1 MDLTEGARRILAGSV
16 FVEEGDVDRFDLV
29 TIGSGPAG
37 EKGAAQAA
45 YFGHKVAVVDRSPRP
60 GGAPVNSGGIPT
72 KTLREAATYLTG
84 FGRREVYGVGLAL
97 GPDLMLERL
106 HSRARQVQERMG
118 ETVRRN
124 LDRHQIEFIVGEA
137 SLVEGGVRVA
147 LETGESRDLEADVI
161 LIATGSRPF
170 HPEGIPFE
178 DPDVHDSDTI
188 LDIDRI
194 PSSMVVVGAGP
205 VGAEYASIFTALG
218 VAVTIVD
225 MADRVAPF
233 LDVEVSEILKRHM
246 EEEGVRLALGTTAVV
261 ERVDGRLRVTL
272 GTGEVMHPDVLL
284 FAAGRVGNTE
294 ELGVTGVGVRCDER
308 GRIIVDGQ
316 YRTTAKGIYAAG
328 DVIGP
333 PALAS
338 VSSEQGRV
346 AICRAFD
353 IPFKDVIDP
362 VPPYGVYT
370 IPEVGMVG
378 MTEEAATKADVDY
391 EVGRSWFVDNAR
403 SAIAGTENGFIK
415 LVLERDTRRLI
426 GAHIVG
432 EEAAELIH
440 QAQAVIHTG
449 GTIDYFIDSTYNV
462 PTRSEAFKY
471 AAYDALQ
478 RLGRS
483 EAGTTS

>member
-1 MDLTEGARRILAGSV
+1 MDQ
-16 FVEEGDVDRFDLV
+16 FDLV

-45 YFGHKVAVVDRSPRP
+45 YFGYKVAVIDRNPRP

-84 FGRREVYGVGLAL
+84 FGRREIYGVGLGL

-106 HSRARQVQERMG
+106 RSRALEVQEAMG
-118 ETVRRN
+118 RAVRHN
-124 LDRHQIEFIVGEA
+124 LERHGIEFVVGEA
-137 SLVEGGVRVA
+137 TLDDGAVRVVEA
-147 LETGESRDLEADVI
+147 SGSERILTADVV
-161 LIATGSRPF
+161 LIATGSRPL
-170 HPEGIPFE
+170 HPSGIPFD

-188 LDIDRI
+188 LDLGRI
-194 PSSMVVVGAGP
+194 PSSMVVIGAGP

-218 VAVTIVD
+218 VSVTMID
-225 MADRVAPF
+225 MADRIAPF
-233 LDVEVSEILKRHM
+233 LDAEVSEVLKQIM
-246 EEEGVRLALGTTAVV
+246 EEEGVRMALGTTGTIQ
-261 ERVDGRLRVTL
+261 RTQGRLEVVL
-272 GTGEVMHPDVLL
+272 GDGEILYPDVVL

-294 ELGVTGVGVRCDER
+294 ELGVAAAGVRCDER
-308 GRIIVDGQ
+308 GRILVDEE
-316 YRTTAKGIYAAG
+316 YHTTADGIYAAG

-346 AICRAFD
+346 AVCHAFG
-353 IPFKDVIDP
+353 IAFKDTVDP
-362 VPPYGVYT
+362 LPPFGVYS

-378 MTEEAATKADVDY
+378 MTEAAATEEGIDF
-391 EVGRSWFVDNAR
+391 EVGKTWFVDNAR
-403 SAIAGTENGFIK
+403 SAIAGTQRGFIK
-415 LVLERDTRRLI
+415 LVLERSDRRLI

-440 QAQAVIHTG
+440 QAQAVIHNR
-449 GTIDYFIDSTYNV
+449 GTIDYFINSTYNV

-478 RLGRS
+478 RLSR
-483 EAGTTS
+483 AGSDSG

>member
-1 MDLTEGARRILAGSV
+1 M
-16 FVEEGDVDRFDLV
+16 DRFDLV

-45 YFGHKVAVVDRSPRP
+45 YFGHRVAVVDSTARP

-72 KTLREAATYLTG
+72 KTLREAGLYLTG
-84 FGRREVYGVGLAL
+84 FGRREVYGVGLGL
-97 GPDLMLERL
+97 GPDVMLERL
-106 HSRARQVQERMG
+106 HARARQVQQHMG
-118 ETVRRN
+118 EQVRAN
-124 LDRHQIEFIVGEA
+124 LDRHGIEFVVGEA
-137 SLVEGGVRVA
+137 SLADDGVLVR
-147 LETGESRDLEADVI
+147 LESGEQRMLESKVV
-161 LIATGSRPF
+161 LIATGSRPL
-170 HPEGIPFE
+170 HPPGIPFD

-188 LDIDRI
+188 LELDRI
-194 PSSMVVVGAGP
+194 PASMVVIGAGP

-218 VAVTIVD
+218 VSVTVVD

-233 LDVEVSEILKRHM
+233 LDAEVSEVLRGHM
-246 EEEGVRLALGTTAVV
+246 EDEGVVMALGTTASIA
-261 ERVDGRLRVTL
+261 RVDGSLQVEL
-272 GTGEVMHPDVLL
+272 GTGETITPEVVL

-294 ELGVTGVGVRCDER
+294 TLGVRAAGVQCDER
-308 GRIIVDGQ
+308 GRIIVDDE
-316 YRTTAKGIYAAG
+316 YRTTKDGIFAAG

-338 VSSEQGRV
+338 VSAEQGRV
-346 AICRAFD
+346 AICHAFG
-353 IPFKDVIDP
+353 IPFKEQIDP
-362 VPPYGVYT
+362 APPYGVYS

-378 MTEEAATKADVDY
+378 MTEEAAADAGIDY
-391 EVGRSWFVDNAR
+391 DVGRSWFADNAR
-403 SAIAGTENGFIK
+403 SSITGTTNGFIK
-415 LVLERDTRRLI
+415 LILERDTRRLI

-449 GTIDYFIDSTYNV
+449 GTIDYFIDTTYNV

-478 RLGRS
+478 RLNPR
-483 EAGTTS
+483 E

>member
-1 MDLTEGARRILAGSV
+1 VL
-16 FVEEGDVDRFDLV
+16 VDRFDLV

-45 YFGHKVAVVDRSPRP
+45 YFGHEVAVVDRLARP

-72 KTLREAATYLTG
+72 KTLREAAMYLTG
-84 FGRREVYGVGLAL
+84 FGRREVYGVGLGL
-97 GPDLMLERL
+97 GHDLMLERL
-106 HSRARQVQERMG
+106 HSRAREVQQHMG
-118 ETVRRN
+118 DEVRRN
-124 LDRHQIEFIVGEA
+124 LDRHGIEYVVGEA
-137 SLVEGGVRVA
+137 ALADGGVLVT
-147 LETGESRDLEADVI
+147 LESGEERMLESSVV
-161 LIATGSRPF
+161 LVATGSRPF
-170 HPEGIPFE
+170 RPGGIPFD

-188 LDIDRI
+188 LGLDRI
-194 PSSMVVVGAGP
+194 PGSMVVIGAGP
-205 VGAEYASIFTALG
+205 VGLEYASIFTALG
-218 VAVTIVD
+218 VSVNVVD

-233 LDVEVSEILKRHM
+233 LDAEVSESLKSQM
-246 EEEGVRLALGTTAVV
+246 EEEGVAMALGTTASIA
-261 ERVDGRLRVTL
+261 RVDGKLQVEL
-272 GTGEVMHPDVLL
+272 GSGEKIHPDIVL

-294 ELGVTGVGVRCDER
+294 VLQVGAAGVQCDER
-308 GRIIVDGQ
+308 GRIVVDDE
-316 YRTTAKGIYAAG
+316 YRTTGDGIYAAG

-346 AICRAFD
+346 AICHAFG
-353 IPFKDVIDP
+353 IPFKERIDP
-362 VPPYGVYT
+362 VPPYGVYS

-378 MTEEAATKADVDY
+378 MTEEAASEADIEY
-391 EVGRSWFVDNAR
+391 EVGRSWFADNPR
-403 SAIAGTENGFIK
+403 SAIAGTQNGFIK
-415 LVLERDTRRLI
+415 LVLERETRRLI

-440 QAQAVIHTG
+440 QAQAVIHTR

-483 EAGTTS
+483 E

>member
-1 MDLTEGARRILAGSV
+1 M
-16 FVEEGDVDRFDLV
+16 DRFDLV

-45 YFGHKVAVVDRSPRP
+45 YFGHRVAVVDSTARP

-72 KTLREAATYLTG
+72 KTLREAGLYLTG
-84 FGRREVYGVGLAL
+84 FGRREVYGVGLGL
-97 GPDLMLERL
+97 GPDVMLERL
-106 HSRARQVQERMG
+106 HARARQVQQHMG
-118 ETVRRN
+118 EQVRAN
-124 LDRHQIEFIVGEA
+124 LDRHGIEFVVGEA
-137 SLVEGGVRVA
+137 SLADGGVLVK
-147 LETGESRDLEADVI
+147 LESGEQRMLESKVV
-161 LIATGSRPF
+161 LIATGSRPL
-170 HPEGIPFE
+170 HPPGIPFD

-188 LDIDRI
+188 LDLDRI
-194 PSSMVVVGAGP
+194 PASMVVIGAGP

-218 VAVTIVD
+218 VSVTVVD

-233 LDVEVSEILKRHM
+233 LDAEVSEVLKGHM
-246 EEEGVRLALGTTAVV
+246 EDEGVVMALGTTASIA
-261 ERVDGRLRVTL
+261 RVDGSLQVEL
-272 GTGEVMHPDVLL
+272 GTGDTITPEVVL

-294 ELGVTGVGVRCDER
+294 TLGVKDAGVQCDER
-308 GRIIVDGQ
+308 GRIIVDDE
-316 YRTTAKGIYAAG
+316 YRTTKDGIFAAG

-338 VSSEQGRV
+338 VSAEQGRV
-346 AICRAFD
+346 AICHAFG
-353 IPFKDVIDP
+353 IPFKEQIDP
-362 VPPYGVYT
+362 APPYGVYS

-378 MTEEAATKADVDY
+378 MTEAAAADAGIDY
-391 EVGRSWFVDNAR
+391 DVGRSWFADNAR
-403 SAIAGTENGFIK
+403 SSITGNANGFIK
-415 LVLERDTRRLI
+415 LILERDTRRLI

-449 GTIDYFIDSTYNV
+449 GTIDYFIDTTYNV

-478 RLGRS
+478 RLNPR
-483 EAGTTS
+483 E

>member
-1 MDLTEGARRILAGSV
+1 MDRY
-16 FVEEGDVDRFDLV
+16 DLV

-45 YFGHKVAVVDRSPRP
+45 YFGHKVAVVDRNGRP

-84 FGRREVYGVGLAL
+84 FGRREVYGVGLGL
-97 GPDLMLERL
+97 EPSLMLERL
-106 HSRARQVQERMG
+106 HARAREVQKRMG
-118 ETVRRN
+118 DAVRQN
-124 LDRHQIEFIVGEA
+124 LDRHGIDFVVGDA
-137 SLVEGGVRVA
+137 SLVEGGVQVMESESG
-147 LETGESRDLEADVI
+147 ETRLLEAGIV

-170 HPEGIPFE
+170 HPEGIPFD
-178 DPDVHDSDTI
+178 DPDVYDSDTI
-188 LDIDRI
+188 LELDRI
-194 PSSMVVVGAGP
+194 PREMVVVGAGP

-218 VAVTIVD
+218 VSVTVVD
-225 MADRVAPF
+225 MADRIAPF
-233 LDVEVSEILKRHM
+233 LDIEVSEVLRRHM
-246 EEEGVRLALGTTAVV
+246 EEEGVRFALGTTAEVD
-261 ERVDGRLRVTL
+261 RVDGRLQVTL
-272 GTGEVMHPDVLL
+272 ATGVELRPDVLL

-294 ELGVTGVGVRCDER
+294 SLGVVGVGVQCDER
-308 GRIIVDGQ
+308 GRIIVDDE
-316 YRTTAKGIYAAG
+316 YRTTADGIYAAG

-346 AICRAFD
+346 AICHAFD

-362 VPPYGVYT
+362 VPPYGVYS

-378 MTEEAATKADVDY
+378 MTEAAASQAGIDH

-403 SAIAGTENGFIK
+403 SAIAGSERGFIK
-415 LVLERDTRRLI
+415 LVLERETRRLV

-440 QAQAVIHTG
+440 QAQSVIHNR
-449 GTIDYFIDSTYNV
+449 GTIDYFIDTTYNV

-478 RLGRS
+478 RLARPR
-483 EAGTTS
+483 

>member
-1 MDLTEGARRILAGSV
+1 MEH
-16 FVEEGDVDRFDLV
+16 FDLV

-45 YFGHKVAVVDRSPRP
+45 YFGYKVAVVDRDPRP

-84 FGRREVYGVGLAL
+84 FGKREIYGVGIGLTRE
-97 GPDLMLERL
+97 LMVERLRARAAEVQEAAGAAVRQNLER
-106 HSRARQVQERMG
+106 H
-118 ETVRRN
+118 N
-124 LDRHQIEFIVGEA
+124 IEFIEGEA
-137 SLVEGGVRVA
+137 TLVDQGVRVTPPSA
-147 LETGESRDLEADVI
+147 EPRVLQADVV
-161 LIATGSRPF
+161 LISTGSRPLR
-170 HPEGIPFE
+170 PPGIPFD

-188 LDIDRI
+188 LDMDRI
-194 PSSMVVVGAGP
+194 PESMVIIGAGP

-218 VAVTIVD
+218 VSVTVID
-225 MADRVAPF
+225 MAERMAPF
-233 LDVEVSEILKRHM
+233 LDAEVSELLRTYM
-246 EEEGVRLALGTTAVV
+246 EQGGTRVILGTSGEVA
-261 ERVDGRLRVTL
+261 RKDGRLEVVL
-272 GTGEVMHPDVLL
+272 GDGEQLYPDVVL

-294 ELGVTGVGVRCDER
+294 QLGVALAGVECDSR
-308 GRIIVDGQ
+308 GRILVDDE
-316 YRTTAKGIYAAG
+316 YKTSVDGIYAAG

-346 AICRAFD
+346 AICHAFG
-353 IPFKDVIDP
+353 IPFKEVIDP
-362 VPPYGVYT
+362 IPPYGVYS

-378 MTEEAATKADVDY
+378 MSEQAATDAGVDY
-391 EVGRSWFVDNAR
+391 EVGRAWFADNAR
-403 SAIAGTENGFIK
+403 SAIAGSQLGMVK
-415 LVLERDTRRLI
+415 LVLERADRRLI
-426 GAHIVG
+426 GAHVIG

-440 QAQAVIHTG
+440 QAQAVIHTR

-478 RLGRS
+478 RLSGS
-483 EAGTTS
+483 S

>member
-1 MDLTEGARRILAGSV
+1 MS
-16 FVEEGDVDRFDLV
+16 VDRFELV

-45 YFGHKVAVVDRSPRP
+45 YFGHQVAVVDRIPRP

-84 FGRREVYGVGLAL
+84 FGRREVYGVGLGL

-106 HSRARQVQERMG
+106 HARAGQVQQLMG
-118 ETVRRN
+118 DAVSRN
-124 LDRHQIEFIVGEA
+124 LERHGIEFIVGEA
-137 SLVEGGVRVA
+137 ALADGGVRVS
-147 LETGESRDLEADVI
+147 LESGEERMLEAGVV

-170 HPEGIPFE
+170 RPGGIPFD
-178 DPDVHDSDTI
+178 DPDVYDSDTI
-188 LDIDRI
+188 LEIDRI
-194 PSSMVVVGAGP
+194 PQSMVVIGAGP
-205 VGAEYASIFTALG
+205 VGAEYSSIFTALG
-218 VAVTIVD
+218 VSVTMVD
-225 MADRVAPF
+225 MADRIAPF
-233 LDVEVSEILKRHM
+233 LDAEVSEVLKGHM
-246 EEEGVRLALGTTAVV
+246 EEEGVRMALGTTANVA
-261 ERVDGRLRVTL
+261 RVDGRLEVTL
-272 GTGEVMHPDVLL
+272 GTGDVLHPDLVL

-294 ELGVTGVGVRCDER
+294 ELGVRDAGVQCDER
-308 GRIIVDGQ
+308 GRIIVDDE
-316 YRTTAKGIYAAG
+316 YRTSVPGIYAAG

-346 AICRAFD
+346 AICHAFG
-353 IPFKDVIDP
+353 IPFKETVDP
-362 VPPYGVYT
+362 LPPYGVYS

-378 MTEEAATKADVDY
+378 LTESAAAEQGIDY
-391 EVGRSWFVDNAR
+391 EVGKSWFVDNAR
-403 SAIAGTENGFIK
+403 SAIAGTPHGFIK

-440 QAQAVIHTG
+440 QAQAVIHTK
-449 GTIDYFIDSTYNV
+449 GTIDYFINSTYNV

-478 RLGRS
+478 RLSG
-483 EAGTTS
+483 AT

>member
-1 MDLTEGARRILAGSV
+1 MEH
-16 FVEEGDVDRFDLV
+16 FDLV

-45 YFGHKVAVVDRSPRP
+45 YFGYKVAVVDRDPRP

-84 FGRREVYGVGLAL
+84 FGKREIYGVGIGLTRELLVERLRARAAEVQEAA
-97 GPDLMLERL
+97 GAAVRQNLER
-106 HSRARQVQERMG
+106 H
-118 ETVRRN
+118 
-124 LDRHQIEFIVGEA
+124 DIEFIEGEA
-137 SLVEGGVRVA
+137 TLVEQGVRVTPPSA
-147 LETGESRDLEADVI
+147 EPRDLQADVV
-161 LIATGSRPF
+161 LISTGSRPLR
-170 HPEGIPFE
+170 PPGIPFD

-188 LDIDRI
+188 LDMDRI
-194 PSSMVVVGAGP
+194 PESMVIIGAGP

-218 VAVTIVD
+218 VSVTVID
-225 MADRVAPF
+225 MAERMAPF
-233 LDVEVSEILKRHM
+233 LDAEISELLRTYM
-246 EEEGVRLALGTTAVV
+246 EQGGTRVILGTSGEVA
-261 ERVDGRLRVTL
+261 RKDGRLEVAL
-272 GTGEVMHPDVLL
+272 GDGEQLYPDVVL

-294 ELGVTGVGVRCDER
+294 QLGVALAGVECDSR
-308 GRIIVDGQ
+308 GRILVDDE
-316 YRTTAKGIYAAG
+316 YKTSIDGIYAAG

-346 AICRAFD
+346 AICHAFG
-353 IPFKDVIDP
+353 IPFKEVIDP
-362 VPPYGVYT
+362 IPPYGVYS

-378 MTEEAATKADVDY
+378 MSEQAAGDAGVDY
-391 EVGRSWFVDNAR
+391 EVGRAWFADNAR
-403 SAIAGTENGFIK
+403 SAIAGSQLGMVK
-415 LVLERDTRRLI
+415 LVLERADRRLI
-426 GAHIVG
+426 GAHVIG

-440 QAQAVIHTG
+440 QAQAVIHTR

-478 RLGRS
+478 RLSGS
-483 EAGTTS
+483 S

>member
-1 MDLTEGARRILAGSV
+1 MEH
-16 FVEEGDVDRFDLV
+16 FDLV

-45 YFGHKVAVVDRSPRP
+45 YFGYKVAVVDRDPRP

-84 FGRREVYGVGLAL
+84 FGKREIYGVGIGLTRELLVERLRARAAEVQEAA
-97 GPDLMLERL
+97 GAAVRQNLER
-106 HSRARQVQERMG
+106 H
-118 ETVRRN
+118 
-124 LDRHQIEFIVGEA
+124 DIEFIEGEA
-137 SLVEGGVRVA
+137 TLVDQGVRVTPPSA
-147 LETGESRDLEADVI
+147 EPRDLQADVV
-161 LIATGSRPF
+161 LISTGSRPLR
-170 HPEGIPFE
+170 PPGIPFD

-188 LDIDRI
+188 LEMDRL
-194 PSSMVVVGAGP
+194 PESMVIIGAGP

-218 VAVTIVD
+218 VSVTVID
-225 MADRVAPF
+225 MAERMAPF
-233 LDVEVSEILKRHM
+233 LDAEISELLRTYM
-246 EEEGVRLALGTTAVV
+246 EQGGTRVILGTSGEVA
-261 ERVDGRLRVTL
+261 RKDGRLEVVL
-272 GTGEVMHPDVLL
+272 GDGEQLYPDVVL

-294 ELGVTGVGVRCDER
+294 QLGVAFAGVECDSR
-308 GRIIVDGQ
+308 GRILVDDE
-316 YRTTAKGIYAAG
+316 YKTTVDGIYAAG

-346 AICRAFD
+346 AICHAFG
-353 IPFKDVIDP
+353 IPFKEVIDP
-362 VPPYGVYT
+362 IPPYGVYS

-378 MTEEAATKADVDY
+378 MSEQAATDAGVDY
-391 EVGRSWFVDNAR
+391 EVGRAWFADNAR
-403 SAIAGTENGFIK
+403 SAIAGSQLGMVK
-415 LVLERDTRRLI
+415 LVLERADRRLI
-426 GAHIVG
+426 GAHVIG

-440 QAQAVIHTG
+440 QAQAVIHTR

-478 RLGRS
+478 RLSGGS
-483 EAGTTS
+483 